1 MPVQPP
7 TIVEIRAKMLLF
19 QSKHKLDFT
28 PMGIDSR
35 CYKFFNAFFLCILLA
50 RGFFKTGDPKMTFL
64 KWTVQQKI
72 PDAPSQSTSCNSR
85 ILSWNTCLWLLS
97 LTFAGWL
104 RFDFISSFFSLCR
117 GKVVLGYSET
127 EICMKGSGYQ
137 FIHAADMMYCAD
149 SHLRSMLA
157 IYSHYLVFDR
167 NAHCLSCLELF
178 SHYKGSPM
186 KNIWSIFTSFM
197 RCY

>member
-35 CYKFFNAFFLCILLA
+35 CYKFFNSSFLCIRLSREFFIQVIKTVIFEINRAAENSRCSFLKHHLAIQGAYHKTFNCDSFLHRLLA
-50 RGFFKTGDPKMTFL
+50 
-64 KWTVQQKI
+64 
-72 PDAPSQSTSCNSR
+72 N
-85 ILSWNTCLWLLS
+85 LS
-97 LTFAGWL
+97 LILFL
-104 RFDFISSFFSLCR
+104 LFLSLCR
-117 GKVVLGYSET
+117 GKIVLGYSET
-127 EICMKGSGYQ
+127 ELCMKGSGYQ

-157 IYSHYLVFDR
+157 IYSQYLVSDG
-167 NAHCLSCLELF
+167 NALCLSHLELF
-178 SHYKGSPM
+178 SHYKGSPV
-186 KNIWSIFTSFM
+186 KNIWTIFTSFM